1 LAASRR
7 LLRLAFSRHF
17 VADLT
22 GILEVFA
29 ALVIATMSA
38 ETLFGSI
45 DQVLEDA
52 WALIR
57 MLWLAIALPFALC
70 VLPGA
75 VIQ

>member
-1 LAASRR
+1 
-7 LLRLAFSRHF
+7 
-17 VADLT
+17 
-22 GILEVFA
+22 VFA